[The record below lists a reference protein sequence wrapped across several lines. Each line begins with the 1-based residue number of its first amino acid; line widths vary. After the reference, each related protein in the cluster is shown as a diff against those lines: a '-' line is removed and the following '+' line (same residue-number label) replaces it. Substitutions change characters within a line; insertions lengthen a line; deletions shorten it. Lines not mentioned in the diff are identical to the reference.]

1 MKRVLLG
8 VVALLLV
15 LSAGAFGYL
24 LGGQY
29 EADWSQE
36 YSLTQTSFGHAKE
49 TESKVGVIVYGGGKV
64 DSLSYAYLTKL
75 DANVFLVDFPFQLA
89 VFGINK
95 GNEVMRAYPTITQW
109 IVVGHSL
116 GGSMGYVYLNQAI
129 KPVAGIV
136 YLASYPTGPSTIPTL
151 ALFGSADGLIDASEH
166 QALFLPREFVVLE
179 GANHAQ
185 FGEYGPQAGD
195 QVAQLSASAQRA
207 QVLASIT
214 EFIESLQT
222 QS

>member
-1 MKRVLLG
+1 MKRALLV
-8 VVALLLV
+8 VVALLLA
-15 LSAGAFGYL
+15 LSAGALGYL
-24 LGGQY
+24 ISGQY
-29 EADWSQE
+29 EAIWSTDYALIE
-36 YSLTQTSFGHAKE
+36 TSFGHAKE
-49 TESKVGVIVYGGGKV
+49 TESKVGIIVYGGGKV
-64 DSLSYAYLTKL
+64 DSLSYAYLTEL

-95 GNEVMRAYPTITQW
+95 GNQVMQAYPAITQW

-129 KPVAGIV
+129 QPVAGIV

-166 QALFLPREFVVLE
+166 QGLFLTREFVVFE

-185 FGEYGPQAGD
+185 FGEYGDQAGD
-195 QVAQLSASAQRA
+195 QAARMSGSTQRA

-214 EFIESLQT
+214 QFIESLQT